1 MSKVNV
7 IVPCYN
13 GAKYLDRFFNSLLNQ
28 TFKDFDVFFV
38 DDGSTDN
45 SSEVVKTYIKIFE
58 EQGLILNY
66 FYKENGGAASA
77 INVALKQDLTGKYLM
92 IMDCDD
98 ELTPDSLALRVDYLE
113 KNPDCGAVTSYY
125 NFVDNETNK
134 IISIVKNKGIVNK
147 KEKTFTNILSANR
160 IVFTAYMFDK
170 EKLFSVLK
178 NNQIYESKQGQ
189 NWQLLLPLAHR
200 FKIGK
205 IKKILLNYF
214 VIQSSHSHSVGS
226 TKEKLVKRL
235 NGLNDVLQNVLK
247 EMDVLEEYSSYIE
260 EFKFKYLVNT
270 AYTLRDKVLM
280 LENYKKYRKIGK
292 FNLKLFVKYNLIKF
306 GIKK

>member
-1 MSKVNV
+1 MENKK
-7 IVPCYN
+7 YN
-13 GAKYLDRFFNSLLNQ
+13 NIKGSAILCTAALIWGLA
-28 TFKDFDVFFV
+28 FV
-38 DDGSTDN
+38 AQS
-45 SSEVVKTYIKIFE
+45 
-58 EQGLILNY
+58 
-66 FYKENGGAASA
+66 GAADKVPSF
-77 INVALKQDLTGKYLM
+77 IFN
-92 IMDCDD
+92 
-98 ELTPDSLALRVDYLE
+98 ALRSFI
-113 KNPDCGAVTSYY
+113 GAIALTCFWY
-125 NFVDNETNK
+125 
-134 IISIVKNKGIVNK
+134 IVNK

-200 FKIGK
+200 FKISK

-235 NGLNDVLQNVLK
+235 NGLIDVLQNVLK

-280 LENYKKYRKIGK
+280 FENYKKYRKIGK